1 MIDVKK
7 EALRYL
13 GYRGK
18 EPDEATAGLV
28 DKGYDE
34 LSAVSHQRDCYRIV
48 EKTAAEPLLKGDGI
62 AAHLAESSR
71 VIFFAATLG
80 SEADKLIRTAEIR
93 NMAYALVLDAL
104 ASAMTEAF
112 CDALET
118 RLHDEVGGFFTWRFS
133 PGYGDYPID
142 IQPEIIRFLNAD
154 KLIGLTVTES
164 NILIPRKSVTALIG
178 VSDKEQSKGVRGC
191 AACSMRGRCAFR
203 SGGGVCRG

>member
-1 MIDVKK
+1 MDVKK

-18 EPDEATAGLV
+18 EPDEATAELV
-28 DKGYDE
+28 DRGYDE
-34 LSAVSHQRDCYRIV
+34 LSAVSHPRDCYRIV
-48 EKTAAEPLLKGDGI
+48 DKSAAGTLLIGRDV

-104 ASAMTEAF
+104 ASAMTEAH
-112 CDALET
+112 CDTLET
-118 RLHDEVGGFFTWRFS
+118 RLHGEVGGFFTWRYS

-142 IQPEIIRFLNAD
+142 VQPEIIRFLNAD

-164 NILIPRKSVTALIG
+164 NILIPRKSVTAVIG
-178 VSDKEQSKGVRGC
+178 VSDIEQSRGVRGC
-191 AACSMRGRCAFR
+191 AACGMREKCTYRQEGTTCG
-203 SGGGVCRG
+203 S

>member
-1 MIDVKK
+1 MTDIKK

-13 GYRGK
+13 GYRGS
-18 EPDEATAGLV
+18 EPDSATAELAER
-28 DKGYDE
+28 GYEE
-34 LSAVSHQRDCYRIV
+34 LSAAASPREVHKLVS
-48 EKTAAEPLLKGDGI
+48 TADAEFLLKGGDVRG
-62 AAHLAESSR
+62 HLRESGR

-80 SEADKLIRTAEIR
+80 SEADRLIRTAEVR

-104 ASAMTEAF
+104 ASAMTEAY
-112 CDALET
+112 CDELEE
-118 RLHDEVGGFFTWRFS
+118 RLHGEIGGFFTWRFS

-142 IQPEIIRFLNAD
+142 VQPDIIRFLNAD

-191 AACSMRGRCAFR
+191 AACSMRDRCTYR
-203 SGGGVCRG
+203 SSGNTCRG